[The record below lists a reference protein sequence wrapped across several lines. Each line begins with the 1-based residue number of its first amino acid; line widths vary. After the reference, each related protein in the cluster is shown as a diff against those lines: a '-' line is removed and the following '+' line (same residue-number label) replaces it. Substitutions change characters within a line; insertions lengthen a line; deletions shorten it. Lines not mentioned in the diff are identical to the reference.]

1 MFNINSKLEQ
11 DSIFICDL
19 TLSQLRLMNDSNY
32 LWLLLIPK
40 QESLT
45 EIIDLS
51 FSQQTILLQEINLI
65 SNIIKQN
72 FICKKLNI
80 ANLGN
85 IVSQLHIHIIA
96 RHDNDPSFPKPIWGY
111 AKTMPY
117 KRDQIIDIC
126 DKIKKYLQ
134 TFYSELDKKII
145 YRSLHRGCKET
156 DFLLGNFF
164 QQNYIDSLNIQEKA
178 ICIEFLNEDDMLIY
192 DWIINKILTPNI
204 YQFLVLKIQKFH
216 NINY

>member
-1 MFNINSKLEQ
+1 MFSLNAKLEQ

-19 TLSQLRLMNDSNY
+19 TISQLRLMNDSNY

-45 EIIDLS
+45 EIIDLT
-51 FSQQTILLQEINLI
+51 FAQQIILLKEINLI

-72 FICKKLNI
+72 FRCKKLNI

-96 RHDNDPSFPKPIWGY
+96 RNENDPSFPKPIWGNLE
-111 AKTMPY
+111 ATPY
-117 KRDQIIDIC
+117 TNKQIADTC
-126 DKIKKYLQ
+126 QKIKEYLQ
-134 TFYSELDKKII
+134 NFYLELDKKII

-164 QQNYIDSLNIQEKA
+164 QQNYIDSLSLQEKE
-178 ICIEFLNEDDMLIY
+178 ICLEFLNEDDLLIY
-192 DWIINKILTPNI
+192 DWILNKIAIPKI
-204 YQFLVLKIQKFH
+204 YQPLVLKIQEFH
-216 NINY
+216 NIN

>member
-1 MFNINSKLEQ
+1 MFNLNTKLEQ

-19 TLSQLRLMNDSNY
+19 NISQLRLMNDSNY
-32 LWLLLIPK
+32 LWFLLVPK

-45 EIIDLS
+45 EIIDLT
-51 FSQQTILLQEINLI
+51 FSNQIELLQEINLI

-72 FICKKLNI
+72 FRCKKLNI

-96 RHDNDPSFPKPIWGY
+96 RNEDDVAFPKPIWGAFESNPY
-111 AKTMPY
+111 A
-117 KRDQIIDIC
+117 QSEIIIIC
-126 DKIKKYLQ
+126 QKMKDCLTNFYLD
-134 TFYSELDKKII
+134 LDKKIF

-164 QQNYIDSLNIQEKA
+164 QKNKIELLSEKKL
-178 ICIEFLNEDDMLIY
+178 CLDFLNEDDILIY
-192 DWIINKILTPNI
+192 DWILNKVNVPEI
-204 YQFLVLKIQKFH
+204 YKSLISKIQKFH
-216 NINY
+216 NI

>member
-1 MFNINSKLEQ
+1 MFRLNAKLEQ

-19 TLSQLRLMNDSNY
+19 TMSQLRLMNDSNY
-32 LWLLLIPK
+32 FWLLLIPK

-45 EIIDLS
+45 EIIDLT
-51 FSQQTILLQEINLI
+51 FAQQIILLKEINLI

-72 FICKKLNI
+72 FRCKKLNI

-96 RHDNDPSFPKPIWGY
+96 RNENDPSFPKPIWGNLEAKPY
-111 AKTMPY
+111 ANK
-117 KRDQIIDIC
+117 QITDIC
-126 DKIKKYLQ
+126 QKIKEYLQ
-134 TFYSELDKKII
+134 NFYLELDKKII

-164 QQNYIDSLNIQEKA
+164 QQNYIDSLNSQEKE
-178 ICIEFLNEDDMLIY
+178 ICIEFLNEDDLLIY
-192 DWIINKILTPNI
+192 DWILNKIAIPII
-204 YQFLVLKIQKFH
+204 YQPLVLKIQKFH
-216 NINY
+216 NIN